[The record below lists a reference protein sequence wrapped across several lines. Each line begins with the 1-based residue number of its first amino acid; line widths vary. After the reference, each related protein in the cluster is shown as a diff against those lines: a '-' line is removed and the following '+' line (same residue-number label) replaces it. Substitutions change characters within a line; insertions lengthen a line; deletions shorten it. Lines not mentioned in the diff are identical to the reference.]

1 MTANPPETDAS
12 REIAGF
18 NRNFVDLL
26 CAVPP
31 GRAAFGLDESVL
43 VRLRGLPLRC
53 RDNLAQVPV
62 LLAGFGDLPRTLP
75 RGRVAEA
82 RPAPLAPDACSTC
95 QVYAAALLTWLWR
108 LNRQEDSLLAV
119 LHMGPGCALPDWLR
133 QAGFGEIQQVADVA
147 PGALEARFGSH
158 PRAWPDLVRAAASPN
173 PELLA
178 ASRLAIVQ
186 LALVGPGA
194 NPDSRAGRAVP
205 PDSGPYNTGR

>member
-1 MTANPPETDAS
+1 MTPNPPETDAR
-12 REIAGF
+12 REIAGL

-31 GRAAFGLDESVL
+31 GRSAFGLDESVL
-43 VRLRGLPLRC
+43 LRLRGLPLRS
-53 RDNLAQVPV
+53 REAMARVPV

-82 RPAPLAPDACSTC
+82 RPAPLAPGACSSC
-95 QVYAAALLTWLWR
+95 QVYAAGLLTWLWR
-108 LNRQEDSLLAV
+108 VNRQEDSLLAV
-119 LHMGPGCALPDWLR
+119 LHMGPGWALPDWLR

-158 PRAWPDLVRAAASPN
+158 PRAWPDLVRAVGAPN
-173 PELLA
+173 PDLLQ
-178 ASRLAIVQ
+178 ASQMAFVQ

-194 NPDSRAGRAVP
+194 NPDSLAGRPVP
-205 PDSGPYNTGR
+205 PDPGDYNADG